1 MRSHP
6 IRSENTIRTIRPRVP
21 YLSLT
26 FGALILATA
35 LHGTPLQ
42 AKEKKEAAQA
52 GATSTSPAE
61 ISWMS
66 GGVGDE
72 ALGEMRKVAS
82 SYNVHIVFSDRAGA
96 YLAGIPFTVA
106 GGDGH
111 IMHSGVSDGPLLY
124 LKLKPGSYR
133 ISAEIDGAWQRHS
146 LKLGANGP
154 SVRMSFVS
162 AAK

>member
-1 MRSHP
+1 MSRHP
-6 IRSENTIRTIRPRVP
+6 LHCENTIRPRVP

-26 FGALILATA
+26 LGALILASA

-42 AKEKKEAAQA
+42 AKETPRVD
-52 GATSTSPAE
+52 ATSTSPAE

-72 ALGEMRKVAS
+72 ALGEMRKMAPS
-82 SYNVHIVFSDRAGA
+82 FNVHIVFNDRAGA

-106 GGDGH
+106 SGNGR
-111 IMHSGVSDGPLLY
+111 IIHSGVSDGPLLY

-133 ISAEIDGAWQRHS
+133 ISAEIDGASQRHS
-146 LKLGANGP
+146 LKLCANEP

-162 AAK
+162 AAQ